1 MVIIITIILLAFMF
15 DFTKLR
21 QQNERMIEQNE
32 KMISLL
38 EELAKRRNE

>member
-1 MVIIITIILLAFMF
+1 MGFFIAIILIIFLF

-21 QQNERMIEQNE
+21 NQNKEIIEQNE

-38 EELAKRRNE
+38 KKISEK

>member
-1 MVIIITIILLAFMF
+1 MSIILIIILLVFMF

-21 QQNERMIEQNE
+21 QQNDRMIEQNE

-38 EELAKRRNE
+38 EEIKK